1 MMLDRYIAIKF
12 QRLIIPLILLGVS
25 VMVSLSV
32 SIHAQT
38 NKGEEG
44 LRRVSDLLEKR
55 DCTSAI
61 AILDT
66 LTYDYNTAPHYF
78 YFRGVAENMCGD
90 KLAAQFYLEKCLNEF
105 DKYDYKDGAYL
116 DASLRLIDYFR
127 GDDNNRQRMA
137 ELARN
142 ALSAPKEVLD
152 GYANTYAIYEC
163 YVQALNDLWKT
174 SEVEKIV
181 KEGLPYVEKALS
193 PTKQEFY
200 HLRYM
205 EIVAL
210 ILMNRWNRAES
221 RLNEMDK
228 INCELGNHIID
239 EEVSRL
245 SETINQHKESIDW
258 RKNADKRVDWA
269 YNAAATMLIL
279 NPANTEDGAEHWK
292 NFFNVLIDDL
302 ELNHYDISSP
312 QDEKYWS
319 RLLACAIVYFGSCCQ
334 EMPRREQVAYDLI
347 LLRKNFLDYH
357 TGLLHKVPKRWQDI
371 RESLSAGELAVEIT
385 MYPDELLILGKDFN
399 KPVSIP
405 ISEEL
410 SERISAYTSADALLV
425 NQYYSD
431 DSPLSEIIELLSPH
445 LDGISTL
452 YLSPTNQY
460 AQFNYGAIPFRGGR
474 LEDFVNVVQMTTTA
488 DISHVKRSR
497 GIHSSS
503 DSSVLIGG
511 VDYDADVRLI
521 PLIADVRSSQ
531 LPEDLRSGFGYLPYS
546 LTEVEN
552 ISNILGKE
560 NCVLLLGQDA
570 TEESFSNLSGTR
582 GSILHI
588 ATHGYSIPK
597 RNDTANDTVSNIGS
611 VLTRTGLLL
620 AGANKN
626 LHESATL
633 KYDGILTSEEIT
645 KLDLSHIQLAV
656 LSFCSSGLGDLTNT
670 TGVVYGVANA
680 MKTSGVPQM
689 LISLWDIPD
698 EATSVAM
705 TSFYQYLMIGVNT
718 REALI
723 MMRKDMISRGYT
735 DPYYWA
741 SFFVLN

>member
-1 MMLDRYIAIKF
+1 MYFIKLLIVGVTIISHLSAFALSQREISEDLFSKVSEYLYQGEYATAI
-12 QRLIIPLILLGVS
+12 S
-25 VMVSLSV
+25 V
-32 SIHAQT
+32 
-38 NKGEEG
+38 
-44 LRRVSDLLEKR
+44 
-55 DCTSAI
+55 
-61 AILDT
+61 LDT
-66 LTYDYNTAPHYF
+66 MTFDDKSAPHYF
-78 YFRGVAENMCGD
+78 YFRGVAEQMCGD
-90 KLAAQFYLEKCLNEF
+90 TSLAQSYFEKCLDEF
-105 DKYDYKDGAYL
+105 DKYDYKDETYL
-116 DASLRLIDYFR
+116 DASLRLIDFCR
-127 GDDNNRQRMA
+127 SDDTKSQRMA

-152 GYANTYAIYEC
+152 NYANTYALYEC

-174 SEVEKIV
+174 SGVESIV
-181 KEGLPYVEKALS
+181 KDGLPYVEKSLD
-193 PTKQEFY
+193 PTNQEYY
-200 HLRYM
+200 HMRFM
-205 EIVAL
+205 EIIAL
-210 ILMNRWNRAES
+210 TLMNRWERAES
-221 RLNEMDK
+221 RLAEMDK
-228 INCELGNHIID
+228 INRELGNHIID
-239 EEVSRL
+239 EEVARL
-245 SETINQHKESIDW
+245 SETIRSHKSTMNW
-258 RKNADKRVDWA
+258 RKNADQHINRIYDIA
-269 YNAAATMLIL
+269 SSMLLL
-279 NPANTEDGAEHWK
+279 NPASTEEGADNWK
-292 NFFNVLIDDL
+292 KFFNVLIDDL

-334 EMPRREQVAYDLI
+334 EMPDRGQVAYDLI

-385 MYPDELLILGKDFN
+385 MYPDELLILGKNFN
-399 KPVSIP
+399 KPMSIP

-410 SERISAYTSADALLV
+410 SERISGYTSADALLV

-460 AQFNYGAIPFRGGR
+460 AQFNYGAIPFRGNR

-497 GIHSSS
+497 EIHPSS

-531 LPEDLRSGFGYLPYS
+531 LPEYLRSGFGYLPYS

-552 ISNILGKE
+552 ISTILGKE

-633 KYDGILTSEEIT
+633 KYDGILTSEELT
-645 KLDLSHIQLAV
+645 KMDLSHIQLAV

-680 MKTSGVPQM
+680 MKTSGVDEV

-698 EATSVAM
+698 EATSEAM
-705 TSFYQYLMIGVNT
+705 SSFYRHLMTGIST

-723 MMRKDMISRGYT
+723 LMRKGMISKGYT

-741 SFFVLN
+741 SFVILN

>member
-1 MMLDRYIAIKF
+1 MYFIKLLIVGVTIISHLSAFALSQREISEDLFSKVSEYLYQGEYATAI
-12 QRLIIPLILLGVS
+12 S
-25 VMVSLSV
+25 V
-32 SIHAQT
+32 
-38 NKGEEG
+38 
-44 LRRVSDLLEKR
+44 
-55 DCTSAI
+55 
-61 AILDT
+61 LDT
-66 LTYDYNTAPHYF
+66 MTFDDKSAPHYF
-78 YFRGVAENMCGD
+78 YFRGVAEQMCGD
-90 KLAAQFYLEKCLNEF
+90 TSLAQSYFEKCLDEF
-105 DKYDYKDGAYL
+105 DKYDYKDETYL
-116 DASLRLIDYFR
+116 DASLRLIDFCR
-127 GDDNNRQRMA
+127 SDDTKSQRMA

-152 GYANTYAIYEC
+152 NYANTYALYEC

-174 SEVEKIV
+174 SGVESIV
-181 KEGLPYVEKALS
+181 KDGLPYDEKSLD
-193 PTKQEFY
+193 PTNQEYY
-200 HLRYM
+200 HLRFM
-205 EIVAL
+205 EIIAL
-210 ILMNRWNRAES
+210 TLMNRWERAES
-221 RLNEMDK
+221 RLAEMDK
-228 INCELGNHIID
+228 INRELGNHIID
-239 EEVSRL
+239 EEVARL
-245 SETINQHKESIDW
+245 SETIRSHKSTMNW
-258 RKNADKRVDWA
+258 RKNADQHINRIYDIA
-269 YNAAATMLIL
+269 SSMLLL
-279 NPANTEDGAEHWK
+279 NPASTEEGADNWK
-292 NFFNVLIDDL
+292 KFFNVLIDDL

-334 EMPRREQVAYDLI
+334 EMPDREQVAYDLI

-385 MYPDELLILGKDFN
+385 MYPDELLILGKNFN
-399 KPVSIP
+399 KPMSIP

-410 SERISAYTSADALLV
+410 SERISGYTSADALLV

-460 AQFNYGAIPFRGGR
+460 AQFNYGAIPFRGNR

-497 GIHSSS
+497 EIHPSS

-531 LPEDLRSGFGYLPYS
+531 LPEYLRSGFGYLPYS

-552 ISNILGKE
+552 ISTILGKE

-680 MKTSGVPQM
+680 MKTSGVPQI

-705 TSFYQYLMIGVNT
+705 TSFYQHLMTGVSIH
-718 REALI
+718 EALPLT
-723 MMRKDMISRGYT
+723 RKDLISNGYS

-741 SFFVLN
+741 SFVILN

>member
-1 MMLDRYIAIKF
+1 MYFIKLLIVGVTIISHLSAFALSQREISEDLFSKVSEYLYQGEYATAI
-12 QRLIIPLILLGVS
+12 S
-25 VMVSLSV
+25 V
-32 SIHAQT
+32 
-38 NKGEEG
+38 
-44 LRRVSDLLEKR
+44 
-55 DCTSAI
+55 
-61 AILDT
+61 LDT
-66 LTYDYNTAPHYF
+66 MTFDDKSAPHYF
-78 YFRGVAENMCGD
+78 YFRGVAEQMCGD
-90 KLAAQFYLEKCLNEF
+90 TSLAQSYFEKCLDEF
-105 DKYDYKDGAYL
+105 DKYDYKDETYL
-116 DASLRLIDYFR
+116 DASLRLIDFCR
-127 GDDNNRQRMA
+127 SDDTKSQRMA

-152 GYANTYAIYEC
+152 NYANTYALYEC

-174 SEVEKIV
+174 SGVESIV
-181 KEGLPYVEKALS
+181 KDGLPYVEKSLD
-193 PTKQEFY
+193 PTNQEYY
-200 HLRYM
+200 HLRFM
-205 EIVAL
+205 EIIAL
-210 ILMNRWNRAES
+210 TLMNRWERAES
-221 RLNEMDK
+221 RLAEMDK
-228 INCELGNHIID
+228 INRELGNHIID
-239 EEVSRL
+239 EEVARL
-245 SETINQHKESIDW
+245 SETIRSHKSTMNW
-258 RKNADKRVDWA
+258 RKNADQHINRIYDIA
-269 YNAAATMLIL
+269 SSMLLL
-279 NPANTEDGAEHWK
+279 NPASTEEGADNWK
-292 NFFNVLIDDL
+292 KFFNVLIDDL

-334 EMPRREQVAYDLI
+334 EMPDREQVAYDLI

-385 MYPDELLILGKDFN
+385 MYPDELLILGKNFN
-399 KPVSIP
+399 KPMSIP

-410 SERISAYTSADALLV
+410 SERISGYTSADALLV

-460 AQFNYGAIPFRGGR
+460 AQFNYGAIPFRGNR

-497 GIHSSS
+497 EIHPSS

-531 LPEDLRSGFGYLPYS
+531 LPEYLRSGFGYLPYS

-552 ISNILGKE
+552 ISTILGKE

-680 MKTSGVPQM
+680 MKTSGVPQI

-705 TSFYQYLMIGVNT
+705 TSFYQHLMTGVSIH
-718 REALI
+718 EALPLT
-723 MMRKDMISRGYT
+723 RKDLISNGYS

-741 SFFVLN
+741 SFVILN